1 MSYKC
6 FEVEKNSG
14 VAQIK
19 MCRPEKANSMN
30 ADFWVE
36 LPQIITELDRAG
48 DVRACILCA
57 QGKNFSG
64 GMDLDFFNRPEFA
77 SLDSATKREA
87 IIDVVAGLQEVFDGL
102 ERARFPVIAAVQGA
116 CIGGALD
123 MIAACDL
130 RYACADARF
139 CIEEINIGMMAD
151 LGSLQRLPFIMSQ
164 SAVREMAYTG
174 QSLDG
179 KQALE
184 LHLVGRVFADRDEM
198 MQAAQKTALQIA
210 SKSPLAIS
218 ATKKAFNYSRNHGLA
233 DSLAYAG
240 ILQAALLEPSDI
252 RAAMKARMDKSTA
265 QFADLGPLKPLVGA
279 TGIEPVTR

>member
-1 MSYKC
+1 MNYKC
-6 FEVEKNSG
+6 FEIEKADG

-36 LPQIITELDRAG
+36 LPQIIGQLDAAG

-64 GMDLDFFNRPEFA
+64 GMDLDFFNRQEFA
-77 SLDSATKREA
+77 SLDNATKREA
-87 IIDVVAGLQEVFDGL
+87 IIGEVAGLQEAFDCL

-116 CIGGALD
+116 CVGGALD

-130 RYACADARF
+130 RYASIDARF

-151 LGSLQRLPFIMSQ
+151 LGSLQRLPFIMPQ

-174 QSLDG
+174 VSLDG
-179 KQALE
+179 KRAFE
-184 LHLVGRVFADRDEM
+184 LQLVNKVFANRDEM

-233 DSLAYAG
+233 DSLAYVRV
-240 ILQAALLEPSDI
+240 LQAAILEPADI
-252 RAAMKARMDKSTA
+252 RAALKARMDNRTA
-265 QFADLGPLKPLVGA
+265 EFSDLPPQPIGPQNKPGL
-279 TGIEPVTR
+279 T